1 MTGYA
6 GQCTRVYALHGK
18 MAHLLAPWESP
29 NLGYAFTL
37 CRRQP
42 RLFTAWLG
50 TGSQAEYER
59 AASLPACEQCLRAAA
74 KTEAGQARP
83 GGTSTQDFP
92 AGSPPSGGE
101 LNAAAASSAAVAP
114 GNPMYAR
121 ENVATGDPRADCGTA
136 AASATPRAGTAAP
149 EPVSGAG
156 HPPAPLTAE
165 SAPDGTGSVPGAE
178 RGTLEPP
185 TRARARTAPAA
196 ATGGSGRGTQG
207 PAADRPGPV
216 TADGGQAGRCSPA
229 AARAA
234 AASTAGGS
242 GFPSRWGQP
251 GGSAGPGGSS
261 PGPAQASPPADQG
274 PAGGEQGPAGGGRP
288 RAPLAGQAPG
298 AATGRS
304 SAAAPGPKRLR
315 GQDARDAVR
324 AAESKLAAAKRAGR
338 GRYRAKRAGDGYG
351 PGMTRRMPPEAKP

>member
-92 AGSPPSGGE
+92 AGPPPSGGE
-101 LNAAAASSAAVAP
+101 LNAAAAVTAAGAP

-121 ENVATGDPRADCGTA
+121 ENVTTGDPRADCGTA

-165 SAPDGTGSVPGAE
+165 SAPDGTGSVPGADC
-178 RGTLEPP
+178 GTLEPP
-185 TRARARTAPAA
+185 TRARSRKAPAA
-196 ATGGSGRGTQG
+196 GMSPGGRGNPSQLGREGEQDGQG
-207 PAADRPGPV
+207 AERLGALP
-216 TADGGQAGRCSPA
+216 
-229 AARAA
+229 
-234 AASTAGGS
+234 
-242 GFPSRWGQP
+242 
-251 GGSAGPGGSS
+251 
-261 PGPAQASPPADQG
+261 PAQEPPGDA
-274 PAGGEQGPAGGGRP
+274 
-288 RAPLAGQAPG
+288 
-298 AATGRS
+298 RS
-304 SAAAPGPKRLR
+304 SAASPGAGQQFRNAWKAARSAQAKAGRTAR
-315 GQDARDAVR
+315 G
-324 AAESKLAAAKRAGR
+324 KWPAKRQAP
-338 GRYRAKRAGDGYG
+338 AYG
-351 PGMTRRMPPEAKP
+351 PGMTRRLPPEAKP